1 VCEGEGKVEMAVK
14 MTPWK
19 MDNREVVVELTDGGT
34 TESGEEENGA
44 AATGSGSPRRDD
56 CSFGLDLTGDGRR
69 ARWRLQWWLGAL
81 ASQARRWRRELGD
94 YARGCFDNGR

>member
-34 TESGEEENGA
+34 TESG
-44 AATGSGSPRRDD
+44 
-56 CSFGLDLTGDGRR
+56 
-69 ARWRLQWWLGAL
+69 
-81 ASQARRWRRELGD
+81 
-94 YARGCFDNGR
+94 